1 MSDENCVS
9 IKIIKKIPF
18 FGEGDS
24 LANRLRKV
32 SLRGFPPVKIYEN
45 SEFEPKVMSRE
56 EVFSNLQIPQPNVY
70 NEKLKRIEI
79 LYKLFIE
86 QGINIFNLDYAY
98 DFIAISES
106 GEETQWTMIPPIVE
120 QFRMPKN
127 YNGTFNYGHLIGE
140 ELKKTIQEK
149 GYIINPGIHEIN
161 YPRSDDLFNEIN
173 DGSHR
178 IHCAIEN
185 GFSIKVIIIKNIT
198 FGFPYY
204 AIPFE
209 YSNVKLI
216 EKRDEFEK
224 ETKIH
229 IIDPPGHKELYRLFP
244 SGGIMTGEVRSDPK
258 IKDEGKK
265 PEIVEDDILSKEN
278 LKIKILYEKSLG
290 ERPSWD
296 EYFMKMAISASSRS
310 SCHKVQSGS
319 VIVCDNKILGTGY
332 NGAPP
337 GITSCYERGYCFKE
351 KITGKSYEENIGKGN
366 CIAAHSEMNALA
378 HLNKLLH
385 KDATLYTTIFP
396 CLQCSKIIIAYK
408 INKIVFKK
416 KYEGEEM
423 ERALN
428 LFNEAGIEV
437 CQLDLSKERTIN
449 IDINSR
455 ASTFGIWD

>member
-1 MSDENCVS
+1 MSEENCVA
-9 IKIIKKIPF
+9 IRIIKKIPF

-24 LANRLRKV
+24 LVNRLRKV
-32 SLRGFPPVKIYEN
+32 SLRGFPNVKIYEN
-45 SEFEPKVMSRE
+45 SEFEPKVMSKE
-56 EVFSNLQIPQPNVY
+56 EVFSNLQIPQPNIY
-70 NEKLKRIEI
+70 KEKLNRIEN
-79 LYKLFIE
+79 LYRLFIE

-98 DFIAISES
+98 DFISISES

-149 GYIINPGIHEIN
+149 GYIINPDIHEIN

-185 GFSIKVIIIKNIT
+185 NFPIKVIIIKNVT

-209 YSNVKLI
+209 YSNVRLI
-216 EKRDEFEK
+216 EKRDDSEK

-244 SGGIMTGEVRSDPK
+244 SGGIMTGSVRSDPK
-258 IKDEGKK
+258 LKTEEKK
-265 PEIVEDDILSKEN
+265 QEVIEEN
-278 LKIKILYEKSLG
+278 ISAEKYNQIKIIQEKALG

-310 SCHKVQSGS
+310 SCLKVQSGT
-319 VIVCDNKILGTGY
+319 VIVENNQILGTGY

-337 GITSCYERGYCFKE
+337 GIESCFSRGYCHKE
-351 KITGKSYEENIGKGN
+351 KVTGESYEKNIGKGN
-366 CIAAHSEMNALA
+366 CIAVHSEMNALA

-385 KDATLYTTIFP
+385 KNTILYTTIFP
-396 CLQCSKIIIAYK
+396 CVQCAKVIIAYK
-408 INKIVFKK
+408 ISKIIFKK
-416 KYEGEEM
+416 KYDGEEM
-423 ERALN
+423 EKALK
-428 LFNEAGIEV
+428 LFSEAGIEV
-437 CQLDLSKERTIN
+437 CQLDLSKERI
-449 IDINSR
+449 IDIDTTSR
-455 ASTFGIWD
+455 AAVFSAVD